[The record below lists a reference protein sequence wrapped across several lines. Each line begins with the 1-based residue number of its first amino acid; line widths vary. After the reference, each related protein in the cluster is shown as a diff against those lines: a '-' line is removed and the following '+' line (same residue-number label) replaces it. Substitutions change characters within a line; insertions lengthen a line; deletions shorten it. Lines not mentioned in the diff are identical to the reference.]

1 MGLIVQEL
9 KISKPLTKIK
19 DSQIDCSTQ
28 KQIHVGLV
36 LTHLILI
43 TKVYQNHSWISKVM
57 EDGIL
62 EVHYQNMSVK
72 VVRHGMPQI
81 ITVIKELNIITIITD

>member
-1 MGLIVQEL
+1 
-9 KISKPLTKIK
+9 
-19 DSQIDCSTQ
+19 
-28 KQIHVGLV
+28 
-36 LTHLILI
+36 
-43 TKVYQNHSWISKVM
+43 M